1 MRIGF
6 IVTLILSL
14 SFITCKKS
22 NRIKKQGDEINE
34 IPDNTSVILKDS
46 LLKLRDSLLLE
57 IKQVEMELEENKRL
71 MHSMS
76 NTLGPLS
83 L

>member
-1 MRIGF
+1 MRMVF
-6 IVTLILSL
+6 IFSLILTLSL
-14 SFITCKKS
+14 IACKKS
-22 NRIKKQGDEINE
+22 NSIKEKSDEIRK

-46 LLKLRDSLLLE
+46 LLKLRDSLLME

-76 NTLGPLS
+76 NTLGPLR